1 MQLSYGYPMVILWV
15 SYGMIPIFSL
25 FCRTSTSS
33 PSPSGRFFLLN
44 FSLKILH
51 MSEKSSKFAAAKV

>member
-1 MQLSYGYPMVILWV
+1 MDMVWV